1 MKNTGHTIIHTLGVT
16 IDEKYYDYEVTV
28 SLIGEVLAVD
38 SLMER
43 LPEAAQKL
51 TLGADYKKY
60 LQEIHLYG
68 EYLKYVI
75 PVELNPIKENETYS
89 FFNQPLVI
97 DPAELLVSQES
108 LADIKI
114 KLAALQQEPGIQNKQ
129 DTTSL
134 PQSAWIKSYRQL
146 FHKYEQSTLSK
157 EEFLAIQGLRMLFL
171 KDINKY
177 HTAFHYLTPLVPE
190 NADGYLKL
198 FWELIP
204 RLYALQSP
212 KGDSSH
218 LRRRLFDVIIKYEGN
233 STKEWLL
240 SIFQSPEHKVYHT
253 MALNALAVYKEP
265 EHYQLIIDYCN
276 ENFKTNAKGSGVLQ
290 ALEGILKLAPFIDHW
305 AIELARHFI
314 RQKSEYEISYIAYC
328 ILRKGGLSEEA
339 IMVEVLPSFLN
350 KTRTNALLSNMC
362 VFAFLIKNE
371 DLLPDA
377 GQLLDITIHH
387 LEQLNNKI
395 TAASLAITHFTPLIL
410 EKKCTPDLSD
420 SLYQLTFHEVAK
432 VRELALVWQAYL
444 TRSEKCD
451 FLPHKQLKSRC
462 IELLKDANDY
472 VITEA
477 VKWCAYYGLKEEDNT
492 YITKLL
498 PFVNHKYC
506 CLQKYSLLGINTLL
520 KEVGFDTAVHDTYL
534 ALTKEKFGY
543 CYDGQATVIHALQ
556 LSPLETIQ
564 DKIKGVKFNPQDRF
578 PMIYPNESDKSEDD
592 LRFLREVRK
601 YAQY

>member
-1 MKNTGHTIIHTLGVT
+1 MKNTGHTVIHTLCIT
-16 IDEKYYDYEVTV
+16 IDDKYYDYEVTI
-28 SLIGEVLAVD
+28 SLLGEVLAVD
-38 SLMER
+38 SLIER

-51 TLGADYKKY
+51 TLGAGYKKH
-60 LQEIHLYG
+60 LQEIHLYS
-68 EYLKYVI
+68 EYLKYAI
-75 PVELNPIKENETYS
+75 PVELNPIKENETYA

-97 DPAELLVSQES
+97 DPADLLFSHES

-114 KLAALQQEPGIQNKQ
+114 KLAALREELGIQNKE
-129 DTTSL
+129 DTTTL
-134 PQSAWIKSYRQL
+134 PQSAWMKSYCQL
-146 FHKYEQSTLSK
+146 LHKYEQSTLSK

-177 HTAFHYLTPLVPE
+177 HTAFYYLTPLVPE
-190 NADGYLKL
+190 NADGYFKL

-204 RLYALQSP
+204 RLYALHSP

-218 LRRRLFDVIIKYEGN
+218 LRRKLFEVIIKYERN

-253 MALNALAVYKEP
+253 IALNALAVYQEP

-276 ENFKTNAKGSGVLQ
+276 ENLKANSKGNGIPQ
-290 ALEGILKLAPFIDHW
+290 ALEGILKLAPFIDRW

-314 RQKSEYEISYIAYC
+314 GQKSEYEISYIAYC

-339 IMVEVLPSFLN
+339 IMAEVLPSFLN
-350 KTRTNALLSNMC
+350 KTETNALFSNIC

-377 GQLLDITIHH
+377 SQLLDITIHH

-395 TAASLAITHFTPLIL
+395 TATSLAIMDFTHLIL
-410 EKKCTPDLSD
+410 EKKCTSELSD
-420 SLYQLTFHEVAK
+420 RLYQLTFHEVAK
-432 VRELALVWQAYL
+432 VRELALAWQAYL
-444 TRSEKCD
+444 TRSKKCD

-462 IELLKDANDY
+462 IELLKDEDDY
-472 VITEA
+472 VITKA
-477 VKWCAYYGLKEEDNT
+477 IKWCAYYGLKEEDNT
-492 YITKLL
+492 YINKLL
-498 PFVNHKYC
+498 PFVNHKDC
-506 CLQKYSLLGINTLL
+506 CLQKYSLQGINTLL
-520 KEVGFDTAVHDTYL
+520 KKVEFDPVIHDAYL
-534 ALTKEKFGY
+534 ALANEKFGY

-556 LSPLETIQ
+556 LSPSETIQ
-564 DKIKGVKFNPQDRF
+564 GKIKGIKFAPQDRF
-578 PMIYPNESDKSEDD
+578 PMIYPDEHDTSKDD
-592 LRFLREVRK
+592 LKFLQEVRK